1 MAMRQFQE
9 ATETAGYTKQAF
21 RIRSRIQALHNLER
35 AFQIGWRILSHRYP
49 KDFPELNRYIQVHSH
64 GLWCI
69 KCSELLDPS
78 EYGDELRMELARE
91 KLDVVNSP
99 VENAFS
105 STLQYATRLLNR
117 RRKISARARKLYE
130 PGFDRRGEAYY
141 TLEQQERFIHQYL
154 ILHQLDMS
162 SWELGQCT
170 LRYRFLEFYVK
181 NRVSAIDQHLKEVHD
196 WQIAQG
202 VSPDLELDVSNDPLD
217 SLYN

>member
-49 KDFPELNRYIQVHSH
+49 KDFPELNRYILVQSH

-69 KCSELLDPS
+69 KCSERLDPS

-99 VENAFS
+99 VENAFN

-117 RRKISARARKLYE
+117 RLKISARARKLYE

-154 ILHQLDMS
+154 ILHQLDRS
-162 SWELGQCT
+162 GWEFGRST

-181 NRVSAIDQHLKEVHD
+181 DRVSAIDQHLREGHD